1 METPIPPEAAIPAL
15 EGLGVINIL
24 HPRLTVCPSGKEIVG
39 DVVTDIPSLFV
50 EVKYPELPQLLLA

>member
-1 METPIPPEAAIPAL
+1 LAEKVGL
-15 EGLGVINIL
+15 EGVGVIKIL
-24 HPRLTVCPSGKEIVG
+24 HPKLTVCPSGKAIVG